1 MSWNPELYLTFADH
15 RLRPALDLL
24 MRIPLDQPRRIV
36 DLGCGPGNV
45 VPHLAARWPEADIV
59 GVDSS
64 PTMLERAR
72 KDHPR
77 LTWQLADIAAWQA
90 DAAFDLVFSNA
101 ALHWLDDHARL
112 FPRLLRQVLPGG
124 VLAIQMPHNFEAPS
138 HQAIRDTVEN
148 GSWRD
153 RLAPLVRGEPVM
165 SPEQYHRLLA
175 PHASHLDIWEV
186 EYLQV
191 LTGEDPIFFWN
202 QATSLR
208 PLLELLAEPDRR
220 VFEAEY
226 RARVRKHYPPEADG
240 RTLFPFRRLFIV
252 AGR

>member
-24 MRIPLDQPRRIV
+24 MRIPLDRPRRIV

-45 VPHLAARWPEADIV
+45 APHLAARWPEAEIV
-59 GVDSS
+59 GVDNS
-64 PTMLERAR
+64 PSMLERAR

-90 DAAFDLVFSNA
+90 QAHVDLVFSNA

-112 FPRLLRQVLPGG
+112 FPHLLGQVVPGG
-124 VLAIQMPHNFEAPS
+124 VLAIQMPRNFEAPS
-138 HQAIRDTVEN
+138 HRAIHDTVES
-148 GSWRD
+148 GPWRD
-153 RLAPLVRGEPVM
+153 RLSSLVLREPVM
-165 SPEQYHRLLA
+165 SPEWYHRLLA
-175 PHASHLDIWEV
+175 PHARRLDIWEV

-191 LTGEDPIFFWN
+191 LTGEDPILTWN
-202 QATSLR
+202 RATSLR
-208 PLLELLAEPDRR
+208 PILEALTELERR
-220 VFEAEY
+220 AFEAEY
-226 RARVRKHYPPEADG
+226 RARVRKHYPAEPDG